1 MLPFALSTC
10 GFACAMASPGT
21 CVHALLAFA
30 PTELCTASGNV
41 SSPKVLMPLPR
52 SGYTWTANYTTPCA
66 APTAMQTRWTAV
78 GRANRIKGKGDG
90 PFHRAPRETKKS
102 DMGVARECFRV
113 VRRSPAEK
121 EPGMRDE
128 FKAKQCL
135 VSATPRCDNGNAQ
148 GLERIKI
155 KQWP

>member
-1 MLPFALSTC
+1 MDHST
-10 GFACAMASPGT
+10 
-21 CVHALLAFA
+21 A
-30 PTELCTASGNV
+30 P
-41 SSPKVLMPLPR
+41 
-52 SGYTWTANYTTPCA
+52 
-66 APTAMQTRWTAV
+66 
-78 GRANRIKGKGDG
+78 RANQ
-90 PFHRAPRETKKS
+90 KKT

-121 EPGMRDE
+121 EPTGRRDE

-135 VSATPRCDNGNAQ
+135 VSATPCCDNGNAQ

>member
-1 MLPFALSTC
+1 MDRELYYAVRCSDGDADKMDCCWASTQDKKE
-10 GFACAMASPGT
+10 M
-21 CVHALLAFA
+21 
-30 PTELCTASGNV
+30 
-41 SSPKVLMPLPR
+41 
-52 SGYTWTANYTTPCA
+52 
-66 APTAMQTRWTAV
+66 RWT
-78 GRANRIKGKGDG
+78 I
-90 PFHRAPRETKKS
+90 PPRPARNKKS

>member
-1 MLPFALSTC
+1 MVGA
-10 GFACAMASPGT
+10 
-21 CVHALLAFA
+21 
-30 PTELCTASGNV
+30 
-41 SSPKVLMPLPR
+41 
-52 SGYTWTANYTTPCA
+52 CA

-78 GRANRIKGKGDG
+78 GRAHRIKGKCDG

-148 GLERIKI
+148 GPERITNSGPDTRFRLMAVVTGGD
-155 KQWP
+155 WWWRGGGL